1 MKQKIDIFL
10 PTDSIADIMPMLDKL
25 NKERMIDSIFMIS
38 STEEETTENIPA
50 NVKIIKADRLTSTET
65 IRKINDSAKAEY
77 VLISQKTMPGKL
89 GTLALNRM

>member
-38 STEEETTENIPA
+38 STEEETMENIPA
-50 NVKIIKADRLTSTET
+50 NVKII
-65 IRKINDSAKAEY
+65 
-77 VLISQKTMPGKL
+77 
-89 GTLALNRM
+89 

>member
-38 STEEETTENIPA
+38 STEEETMENIPA

-65 IRKINDSAKAEY
+65 IRKISDSATA
-77 VLISQKTMPGKL
+77 
-89 GTLALNRM
+89 A